1 MTCSPF
7 HHLEVTNCSETP
19 AACLLAL
26 PPLLSRPVRN
36 VRRGGEGWMRESR
49 AERGGPHRG
58 AGREE
63 EHIWEGLRGERIRE
77 INEVEK
83 RQMRQ
88 GKKGWGL
95 DAK

>member
-1 MTCSPF
+1 
-7 HHLEVTNCSETP
+7 
-19 AACLLAL
+19 
-26 PPLLSRPVRN
+26 
-36 VRRGGEGWMRESR
+36 MRESR